1 MPFVQVNI
9 EKEIDRRKKESE
21 SFARAW
27 EESRE
32 EYRLIN
38 KLAEL
43 IGCKQQVISRVEKKE
58 NKPSLR
64 LFTKMLDVLGYELMI
79 VKKSNKVVSYP
90 VCQF

>member
-38 KLAEL
+38 EM
-43 IGCKQQVISRVEKKE
+43 RKE
-58 NKPSLR
+58 NQCFKED
-64 LFTKMLDVLGYELMI
+64 TIMK
-79 VKKSNKVVSYP
+79 NK
-90 VCQF
+90 FLI

>member
-1 MPFVQVNI
+1 MSFVQVNI

-38 KLAEL
+38 EMIHLR
-43 IGCKQQVISRVEKKE
+43 KQEKVTAK
-58 NKPSLR
+58 
-64 LFTKMLDVLGYELMI
+64 
-79 VKKSNKVVSYP
+79 
-90 VCQF
+90 

>member
-1 MPFVQVNI
+1 MSFVQVNI

-38 KLAEL
+38 EMIHLR
-43 IGCKQQVISRVEKKE
+43 KQEK
-58 NKPSLR
+58 
-64 LFTKMLDVLGYELMI
+64 
-79 VKKSNKVVSYP
+79 
-90 VCQF
+90 